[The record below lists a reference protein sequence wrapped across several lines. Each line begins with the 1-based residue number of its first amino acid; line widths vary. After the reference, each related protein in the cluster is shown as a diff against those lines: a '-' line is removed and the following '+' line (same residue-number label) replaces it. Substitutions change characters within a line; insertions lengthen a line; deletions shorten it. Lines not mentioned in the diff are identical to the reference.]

1 MIEISIIIPAYN
13 VQEYI
18 ATCLESIALQTF
30 KNYEVI
36 IINDGSKDDTQLIC
50 EQFTEKIQNINIISK
65 SNEGQA
71 VARNIGTQKALGR
84 YVCYID
90 SDDWIAPTF
99 LETLYLTANK
109 YNFPTVVQC
118 GYFYS
123 YDTYLLTHKNKKD
136 SLYMVL
142 TKEEALKELIKQ
154 KVIKNFPWGKIIKAE
169 VAKLNL
175 MPNIPNYEDVYWF
188 YNIID
193 SCDKYIVINTPLYY
207 YRQRKESMTYSIN
220 DSCIYLLDGYKSLYY
235 FIRDRYTYLEKEM
248 LEVYLNLVFN
258 IYTQTYHAP
267 NEFRKKIV
275 DYVNDFKAQFNNNFT
290 NKNTITK
297 LKFLSLNYS
306 KTIVYTLHLIE
317 RILNRFKPNNFI
329 KIDK

>member
-1 MIEISIIIPAYN
+1 MVALSIIIPAYN

-18 ATCLESIALQTF
+18 ADYLESIVLQTYSD
-30 KNYEVI
+30 YEVI
-36 IINDGSKDDTQLIC
+36 IVNDGSTDSTQSIC
-50 EQFTEKIQNINIISK
+50 EQFNGRIRNLKIINK

-71 VARNIGTQKALGR
+71 IARNIGTQNANGQ
-84 YVCYID
+84 YICFLD

-123 YDTYLLTHKNKKD
+123 YETHLLTYKNNTGA
-136 SLYMVL
+136 LYSVL
-142 TKEEALKELIKQ
+142 TKNKALEELIKQ
-154 KVIKNFPWGKIIKAE
+154 QIIKNFPWGKIIKTE
-169 VAKLNL
+169 VVKSNL
-175 MPNIPNYEDVYWF
+175 IPNIPNYEDVYWF

-235 FIRDRYTYLEKEM
+235 FIRDRYTYLEKEISI
-248 LEVYLNLVFN
+248 N
-258 IYTQTYHAP
+258 
-267 NEFRKKIV
+267 
-275 DYVNDFKAQFNNNFT
+275 
-290 NKNTITK
+290 
-297 LKFLSLNYS
+297 
-306 KTIVYTLHLIE
+306 
-317 RILNRFKPNNFI
+317 
-329 KIDK
+329 